1 MRTLLALAF
10 VVSSLVTARADVITD
25 RVLLYTGGSGCGFRR
40 IKQLPDGAQTQ
51 ETTEYQVPYGQY
63 LEITSIEYTLPYW
76 MAWAKFFQQS
86 LDVTIKQRTG
96 TASTN
101 ILAVKYGN
109 ETGHYEDQNDEFQQT
124 GEFSTQGAQT
134 HVAAFPSGPLMGN
147 AGRLCVAAPL
157 HFWNF
162 GGAIR
167 VRGRLL
173 ASGEPPVAPNPG
185 GGVLSP

>member
-10 VVSSLVTARADVITD
+10 VTSSFTAAHADVVTD
-25 RVLLYTGGSGCGFRR
+25 RVLLVTGGSGCGFKR

-51 ETTEYQVPYGQY
+51 ESTEYQVPYGQY

-76 MAWAKFFQQS
+76 MAWAKFFAQS
-86 LDVTIKQRTG
+86 LDVTIKQRAG
-96 TASTN
+96 AASTN
-101 ILAVKYGN
+101 ILAVRFGN
-109 ETGHYEDQNDEFQQT
+109 QSGFYEDAAEFQQSY
-124 GEFSTQGAQT
+124 EFMSQGAQT

-147 AGRLCVAAPL
+147 AGRLCVTTPL

-167 VRGRLL
+167 VRGRLI
-173 ASGEPPVAPNPG
+173 ASGEPPVVPNPG